1 MTIKI
6 NVFQEIEPTY
16 DFATSV
22 YFKQSHGC
30 KIIMV
35 Y

>member
-6 NVFQEIEPTY
+6 NVLQELEPTHKL
-16 DFATSV
+16 DTSV

-30 KIIMV
+30 KIIMK